1 MASLYVDRVDEYTQ
15 QQQLAERIHKLKYE
29 EGCNLVKL
37 IDQEICNTVKRL
49 AIQYNFDHEEAIRF
63 LNTQPTKQITTP
75 EETTKQITTPE
86 ETTKQITTPEETP
99 KQNDTKTIKPS
110 LPLPFDVNKIVTV
123 EQGGCQGLRTNH
135 GLYTQCQNKL
145 INENI
150 YCSVCLKQATKNSH
164 GKPNAGNV
172 ADRLACKDLME
183 YISPDGKR
191 VSSYGKVCQL
201 LSIDQDKAVAEANKF
216 GIVIPD
222 EQWIIKKHHK
232 KNQKKSQHKTAAVT
246 DSSCESETDE
256 NINSEKKQKKVRKI
270 KKNETLTDTQLIQE
284 LVRQTSTTEIP
295 TVIDDKQEKQEK
307 KRENKSTQQTK
318 SQSKKRE
325 NKPKRAPNAY
335 NLFVQDKEN
344 RAKYPDVSAKD
355 MLAKLSADWKLLSE
369 VDKKVWKDKSTAI
382 KQQMAVESAPV
393 EEVETTPVEEVEATP
408 VEEVEIAPVE
418 EVEIAPPAP
427 VEVHDQNDK
436 ELEQDE
442 YLFSC
447 ETEDEEDE
455 NEEEVVVETII
466 HNGDSYYKDTEGLVY
481 DGENNQVGV
490 WDPVTQ
496 DIEFLY
502 G

>member
-63 LNTQPTKQITTP
+63 LNTQPI
-75 EETTKQITTPE
+75 KQITTPE

-382 KQQMAVESAPV
+382 KQQMAVEAA
-393 EEVETTPVEEVEATP
+393 PVEEVEATP

-418 EVEIAPPAP
+418 EVETTPVEEVEIAPPPPAP
-427 VEVHDQNDK
+427 VEVQDQNDK

>member
-63 LNTQPTKQITTP
+63 LNTQP
-75 EETTKQITTPE
+75 TKQITTPE

-382 KQQMAVESAPV
+382 KQQMAVEAA
-393 EEVETTPVEEVEATP
+393 PVEEVEATP

-418 EVEIAPPAP
+418 EVETTPVEEVEIAPPPPAP
-427 VEVHDQNDK
+427 VEVQDQNDK